1 MSATDTSTPLWR
13 PTPSQVEAAQLTAFR
28 LRAQREHGVELA
40 DYAALHRW
48 SIEHRAEFWG
58 LVWDFCGVIGERGE
72 RVLTAAPER
81 LQQARWFPDARLNF
95 AENLLRGDPSRK
107 ALIAH
112 REGALRVEL
121 TLGELRELVR
131 RWRCALVAAGVRKGE
146 CVAGIVGNGVEA
158 LAAMLA
164 SASLGAVW
172 SSCSPD
178 FGARGVL
185 DRFQPIEPV
194 ALVAV
199 DGYRYGG
206 KSFDLRA
213 KLHEVLLGLPS
224 VRAAFVTPWLDPTSP
239 LPRGAS
245 WSFDALADA
254 SDAPLEFER
263 TPFEHP
269 LFVMFS
275 SGTTGRPKCI
285 VHSVGGVLLQ
295 HLKEHRLHCDLRRG
309 ERAFFYT
316 TCGWMMWNWL
326 VSALASE
333 ATLLLYDG
341 HPLAPR
347 EVLIELGAREHVEL
361 FGVSAKYLD
370 ALREQRVGRPPQ
382 WRELRTVLS
391 TGSVLAPESFDHVY
405 EAFGDVHL
413 ASISG
418 GTDILSCFLCGDP
431 TGPVWRGE
439 LQAPGLGMDVD
450 VVDDKGRSLER
461 GAGELVCRPPFPS
474 MPLGFWGDTNDA
486 AYRRAYFE
494 RFPGLWHHGDWVE
507 RTPHGGFV
515 IRGRSDA
522 TLNVHGVRIGTAEIY
537 SSVEHVEGVLES
549 LAVESTLAGRDGLV
563 LFVRLRQGLEL
574 DDALRQRINAE
585 LRTRM
590 SPRHVPRFVFAAP
603 DLPRTRSGKLSE
615 LAVREVLHGREPR
628 NVEALANPECLAW
641 FKSLSW

>member
-1 MSATDTSTPLWR
+1 MSERDASTPLWR
-13 PTPSQVEAAQLTAFR
+13 PSQERVASAQLTHFR
-28 LRAQREHGVELA
+28 LRAQREHGLELG

-48 SIEHRAEFWG
+48 SIEHRAEFWK
-58 LVWDFCGVIGERGE
+58 LVWDFCEVLGERGE
-72 RVLTAAPER
+72 RVLEPAPER
-81 LQQARWFPDARLNF
+81 LQAARWFPDARLNF
-95 AENLLRGDPSRK
+95 AENLLRGDPSR
-107 ALIAH
+107 AAVIAH
-112 REGALRVEL
+112 REGAARVEL
-121 TLGELRELVR
+121 SLGELRELVR
-131 RWRCALVAAGVRKGE
+131 RWRSALVAAGVRKGE
-146 CVAGIVGNGVEA
+146 RVAGLVGNGVEA

-185 DRFQPIEPV
+185 DRFEAIEPSV
-194 ALVAV
+194 LVAV

-206 KSFDLRA
+206 KPFDLRA
-213 KLHEVLLGLPS
+213 KLDEVLRGLPS
-224 VRAAFVTPWLDPTSP
+224 VRAALVAPWLDPAAP
-239 LPRGAS
+239 LPRGAR
-245 WSFDALADA
+245 WSHEVLAAAPDT
-254 SDAPLEFER
+254 PLEFER

-269 LFVMFS
+269 LYVMFS
-275 SGTTGRPKCI
+275 SGTTGKPKCI
-285 VHSVGGVLLQ
+285 VHGVGGTLLQ

-309 ERAFFYT
+309 ARAFFYS

-333 ATLLLYDG
+333 ATLVLYDG

-347 EVLIELGAREHVEL
+347 EVLLELGAREQIEL

-370 ALREQRVGRPPQ
+370 ALREQGLGRP
-382 WRELRTVLS
+382 REWGALRTLLS
-391 TGSVLAPESFDHVY
+391 TGSVLSPECFEHVY
-405 EAFGDVHL
+405 AAFGDVHL

-418 GTDILSCFLCGDP
+418 GTDILSCFLGGDP
-431 TGPVWRGE
+431 TAPVWRGE

-450 VVDDKGRSLER
+450 VLDDEGRSLER

-474 MPLGFWGDTNDA
+474 MPLGFWGDGNDS
-486 AYRRAYFE
+486 AYRSAYFE

-537 SSVEHVEGVLES
+537 SCVERIEGVLEA
-549 LAVESTLAGRDGLV
+549 LAIESTLAGREGLV
-563 LFVRLRQGLEL
+563 LFVRLRDGLEL
-574 DDALRQRINAE
+574 DDALRTRIAVE

-603 DLPRTRSGKLSE
+603 ELPRTRSGKLSE
-615 LAVREVLHGREPR
+615 LAVREVLHGRAPR

-641 FKSLSW
+641 FAELVW